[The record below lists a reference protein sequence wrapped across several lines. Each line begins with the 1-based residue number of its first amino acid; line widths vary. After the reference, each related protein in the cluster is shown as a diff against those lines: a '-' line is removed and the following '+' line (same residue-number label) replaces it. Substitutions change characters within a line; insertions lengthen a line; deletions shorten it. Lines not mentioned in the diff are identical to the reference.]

1 MDKEVLNDKWEKR
14 FLRERMARNE
24 AEKLLEEKSL
34 ALFNRNE
41 QLISIK
47 ENLEALVKIRTSELE
62 NALNKAEQ
70 ANIAKRDFFATV
82 SHELRTPLNG
92 ILGMTNLL
100 NDTNL
105 NNIQKD
111 FVHTILVS
119 SEILL
124 NLINDILDF
133 SKIEAGK
140 LELEQIEFNLNKCLF
155 EVLDIL
161 SARVNEK
168 GLNFY
173 IETEDQIPVNLIGDP
188 NKLKQILINLG
199 GNAIKFTEKGEI
211 ALKVSLKEISEKKCT
226 LFFEI
231 KDTGIGIPQEKIERL
246 FQPFTQADASTS
258 RKFGGTGL
266 GLSICKKLVELMGGE
281 VSLDSILGMGSNF
294 QFSASFLKAEPRQS
308 EPWEGNNLLN
318 GYEIILIEKSVGLSL
333 AIEKVLKSWGLS
345 VLTYQSIHEA
355 APQKNKQQKILLI
368 GAFNEQELLLE
379 PNLPAFLNSF
389 EYKFLLSKNKE
400 SHLTNKAKILGFDA
414 LIFKPIKPSY
424 LFNELCAALKI
435 ELVPEKQVT
444 SYFEEPNVKTESIK
458 ILIVEDNLINQKVA
472 AAMLAKFGYQAK
484 IAGNG
489 IIALQMMYEESFDL
503 IFMDFQMPELDG
515 YETTL
520 RIRAGQFGKCKPNIP
535 IIAMTANAMKG
546 DEEKCLEAGMNDFLS
561 KPLIQ
566 KELQEMLAKWRNKI
580 NK

>member
-1 MDKEVLNDKWEKR
+1 MLDNKWEKR

-24 AEKLLEEKSL
+24 AERLLEEKSL

-47 ENLEALVKIRTSELE
+47 ENLEALVKVRTSELE

-92 ILGMTNLL
+92 ILGMTHLL
-100 NDTNL
+100 SDTNL

-173 IETEDQIPVNLIGDP
+173 IEVEDQIPVNLIGDP

-211 ALKVSLKEISEKKCT
+211 SLKVSLQERSDKKCT

-266 GLSICKKLVELMGGE
+266 GLSICKKLVELMEGE
-281 VSLDSILGMGSNF
+281 VSLESTLGEGSNF
-294 QFSASFLKAEPRQS
+294 QFSATFLIGEQRQS

-318 GYEIILIEKSVGLSL
+318 GYEVLLIEKSVGLSHAL
-333 AIEKVLKSWGLS
+333 EKVFRNWGLS
-345 VLTYQSIHEA
+345 VVSCRNIEEAEIPQSK
-355 APQKNKQQKILLI
+355 PQKILFL
-368 GAFNEQELLLE
+368 GATNEQELLLE
-379 PNLPAFLNSF
+379 PNLPQFLNKF

-400 SHLTNKAKILGFDA
+400 SQLTNKAKILGFDA

-424 LFNELCAALKI
+424 LFNELCAALNI
-435 ELVPEKQVT
+435 QLMPNKQIA
-444 SYFEEPNVKTESIK
+444 SYFEEPRITTEPLK

-489 IIALQMMYEESFDL
+489 IVALQMMYEESFDL

-520 RIRAGQFGKCKPNIP
+520 RIRAGQFGKCKPNVP

-566 KELQEMLAKWRNKI
+566 TELQEMLEKWRNKI
-580 NK
+580 DKLG